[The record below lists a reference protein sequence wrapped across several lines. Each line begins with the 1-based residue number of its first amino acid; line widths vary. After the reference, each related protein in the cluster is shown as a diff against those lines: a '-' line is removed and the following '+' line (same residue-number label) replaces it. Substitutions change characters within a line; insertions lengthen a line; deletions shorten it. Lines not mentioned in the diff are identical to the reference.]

1 MDTVEL
7 KSIINRIE
15 QKSKD
20 QARVDTGML
29 ERSIY
34 GIINERGVAEF
45 GEMFYGQFGTNSRL
59 AENIKAMFPKDQPY
73 KLIYYDFDGN
83 EYVAQEQTK
92 RGRLIERE
100 NIPKKIKNTE
110 APKTSKNIR
119 NFIGYITAVK
129 NMKDTDKSKKEKTK
143 AEKSIN
149 KYLSSLKDGKE
160 TNNN

>member
-1 MDTVEL
+1 MDTAEL
-7 KSIINRIE
+7 KSVISRIE

-45 GEMFYGQFGTNSRL
+45 GEMFYGQFGTNSKL
-59 AENIKAMFPKDQPY
+59 AENIKAMFPKDEQY

-100 NIPKKIKNTE
+100 NIPKKIKDTE
-110 APKTSKNIR
+110 VPKTSKNIR
-119 NFIGYITAVK
+119 NFIGYITSIASVK
-129 NMKDTDKSKKEKTK
+129 DSETKEQEKQKSSAK
-143 AEKSIN
+143 IR
-149 KYLSSLKDGKE
+149 KYLDTLRNAKINE
-160 TNNN
+160 E